1 MASGSNVSG
10 RSGNAADKPPH
21 VYSSAES
28 SRELA
33 ERRFASFDAQPSSQ
47 NGNMYHICGQ
57 STNTAVLRK
66 QHETRTKDEVTNIM
80 APFDGQNA

>member
-1 MASGSNVSG
+1 MASGNNISD

-47 NGNMYHICGQ
+47 NGNMYHISGQ
-57 STNTAVLRK
+57 STNTTVLRK
-66 QHETRTKDEVTNIM
+66 QHEKRIKDELTKIM
-80 APFDGQNA
+80 APFNGQNA